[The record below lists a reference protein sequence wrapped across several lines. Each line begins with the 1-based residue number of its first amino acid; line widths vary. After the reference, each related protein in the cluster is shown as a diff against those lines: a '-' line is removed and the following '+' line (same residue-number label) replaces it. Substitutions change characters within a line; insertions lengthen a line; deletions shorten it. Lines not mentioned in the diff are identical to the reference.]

1 MLGILIFLPFKG
13 SAQNYHFKR
22 YTSEEGLS
30 VNTINKVV
38 QDKSG
43 IIWVGSFDGLNR
55 FNGYN
60 FDRIRN
66 QKRAN
71 ELILGNEIVGL
82 FADSKNRIW
91 VGTPEGLSVFTY
103 LKGEP
108 RFFKADS
115 SGFPPARGYTFAEG
129 SDKIWVGTLDGLAYY
144 DEDIGKLKRVENV
157 ELANTPIK
165 QLYTHKSDV
174 YAATPRGLYVYR
186 ASNKLWERLIEI
198 NVLRVCIPADG
209 QPLML
214 VQGGIIWLQK
224 DGKIDTLPPL
234 PIKGIIRAIITDRQ
248 KRLWIAC
255 SEGLLQY
262 DFLSNTYKVFV
273 HDEFNVNSLS
283 ASDILD
289 LFEDQHG
296 AIWISTVAGG
306 VNVFD
311 PRIENFELMSSPV
324 FNGKGVFNNA
334 ISSITEDAMG
344 KVYVGTS
351 RGLAVVDKTKGVVRN
366 YLPNQLKEKGP
377 LNKWIRG
384 LCTDK
389 EGKVWVGTA
398 GGGVSCYEPKTDLFK
413 HYTQDS
419 SDQWGLP
426 SNYVYSVF
434 CSNNGDVYACTSKGV
449 GKFDNQL
456 GRFRNLSIEPL
467 YANLNGE
474 IVWRIDEDNSGRF
487 LVSVP
492 NKGVYRFDP
501 KKRNVTW
508 FGTSDQAQV
517 KINDIP
523 VWGSFQDAEG
533 QYWFGTN
540 HGLTVW
546 NESTDFTTYYNTN
559 NGLPDDVIY
568 GFLNDAN
575 QNIWMSSNKGL
586 IRYIPESNSFLNY
599 TTNDG
604 LQSNEFNQ
612 EALFKSKSGLLY
624 FGGVKGYNYFDPMR
638 IGVQRVAPDC
648 IISDVSIQVSQSI
661 RRLSLEP
668 GEALTLGYLQD
679 VLHIEFG
686 VLDYYHSGKALY
698 RYRLRELDENWIS
711 GNKIN
716 KVIYSNLP
724 PGYYHFQ
731 VQASI
736 NGTDW
741 SAIPAEMVFIIKPP
755 FYRTWW
761 FVVLLIALLLYF
773 TYLLSRLRINQVK
786 RKAGIQTQIGELKM
800 AALRA
805 QMNPHFIF
813 NSLNS
818 IQHLILKSDTEQAFS
833 YLSKFSKL
841 LRMILE
847 TSDKSFIKLEK
858 EIDILKLYLELEKL
872 RFDRQLNIYFE
883 LVEEDDWAGLKIPT
897 LMLQPYVEN
906 AIWHGILPKE
916 GSKKLWIRVRVTNGN
931 LILEIEDNG
940 IGRKKS
946 SEIKSLQPVK
956 YESKSMEI
964 NANRLSLIE
973 EKYRNLS
980 KIEIIDL
987 TQAEEATGTLVRITF
1002 PVEALIIYE

>member
-1 MLGILIFLPFKG
+1 
-13 SAQNYHFKR
+13 
-22 YTSEEGLS
+22 
-30 VNTINKVV
+30 
-38 QDKSG
+38 
-43 IIWVGSFDGLNR
+43 
-55 FNGYN
+55 
-60 FDRIRN
+60 
-66 QKRAN
+66 
-71 ELILGNEIVGL
+71 L
-82 FADSKNRIW
+82 F
-91 VGTPEGLSVFTY
+91 
-103 LKGEP
+103 
-108 RFFKADS
+108 
-115 SGFPPARGYTFAEG
+115 
-129 SDKIWVGTLDGLAYY
+129 
-144 DEDIGKLKRVENV
+144 
-157 ELANTPIK
+157 
-165 QLYTHKSDV
+165 
-174 YAATPRGLYVYR
+174 VYR

-198 NVLRVCIPADG
+198 NVNRVCIPADG
-209 QPLML
+209 QPLLL
-214 VQGGIIWLQK
+214 VQGGIVRLRN
-224 DGKIDTLPPL
+224 DGKLDTLPPL
-234 PIKGIIRAIITDRQ
+234 PIKGAVRAMITDRQ

-262 DFLSNTYKVFV
+262 DFLSSTYKVFV

-334 ISSITEDAMG
+334 ISSFTEDAQG

-351 RGLAVVDKTKGVVRN
+351 RGLAVVDKRKAIVRN
-366 YLPNQLKEKGP
+366 YLPNEKKENGP
-377 LNKWIRG
+377 LNQWIRA
-384 LCTDK
+384 DK
-389 EGKVWVGTA
+389 
-398 GGGVSCYEPKTDLFK
+398 
-413 HYTQDS
+413 
-419 SDQWGLP
+419 WGLP

-434 CSNNGDVYACTSKGV
+434 CSKKGDVYACTGRGV
-449 GKFDNQL
+449 GVYDKKSGKFK
-456 GRFRNLSIEPL
+456 NLSIEPL

-474 IVWRIDEDNSGRF
+474 TVWRIDEDNSGRF

-492 NKGVYRFDP
+492 SKGVFRFDP
-501 KKRNVTW
+501 IKRNITW
-508 FGTSDQAQV
+508 FGASEQAQV

-540 HGLTVW
+540 HGLSVW
-546 NESTDFTTYYNTN
+546 DEKTDLTTLYNTN

-568 GFLNDAN
+568 GFLSDAN

-599 TTNDG
+599 
-604 LQSNEFNQ
+604 EFNQ
-612 EALFKSKSGLLY
+612 EALYKSKSGLLY

-648 IISDVSIQVSQSI
+648 IISDVSIQVNQNM
-661 RRLSLEP
+661 RRLSLEA
-668 GEALTLGYLQD
+668 GEVLTLGYLQD
-679 VLHIEFG
+679 ALHIEFG

-711 GNKIN
+711 GNNIN

-724 PGYYHFQ
+724 PGFYHFQ

-741 SAIPAEMVFIIKPP
+741 SAIPAEMVFMIKPP

-761 FVVLLIALLLYF
+761 FVVLLILSLLYF

-818 IQHLILKSDTEQAFS
+818 IQHLILKSDTQQAFS

-883 LVEEDDWAGLKIPT
+883 LGEEEDWAGLKIPT

-916 GSKKLWIRVRVTNGN
+916 GSKKLWIRVFVQNGY

-956 YESKSMEI
+956 YESRSMEI
-964 NANRLSLIE
+964 NASRLSLIE

-980 KIEIIDL
+980 KIDIIDL
-987 TQAEEATGTLVRITF
+987 THAGEATGTLVRITF